1 MGPMTGRGAGYCGG
15 RGMAGGMDP
24 GGRGR
29 GGRGYRHMFHATGLT
44 GWQRAAAAA
53 QTPQSLSPAGEFEML
68 KAQAEAA
75 AATLEQVRQRID
87 ALTAK
92 TDAPVSD
99 Q

>member
-1 MGPMTGRGAGYCGG
+1 
-15 RGMAGGMDP
+15 
-24 GGRGR
+24 
-29 GGRGYRHMFHATGLT
+29 MFHATGLT

-53 QTPQSLSPAGEFEML
+53 QTPPSPAEEVEML

-87 ALTAK
+87 TLTAK